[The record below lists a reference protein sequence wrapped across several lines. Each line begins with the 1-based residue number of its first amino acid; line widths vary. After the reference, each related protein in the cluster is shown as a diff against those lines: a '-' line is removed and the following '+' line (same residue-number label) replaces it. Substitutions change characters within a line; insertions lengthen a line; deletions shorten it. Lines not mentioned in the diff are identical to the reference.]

1 VGGLTLKV
9 FIMKNL
15 KDKLKNAEKILVLG
29 VGSELRGDDIAG
41 IVIAGKIEK
50 NKAVKN
56 NPKVKVIYGY
66 TAPENFTGEIKK
78 FNPSHIIL
86 VDCADMGKSF
96 GDVEIIEKEKILST
110 AFSTHS
116 LPIKIMIDYIKESI
130 NAETIVI
137 GIQPENIKF
146 GEKVSD
152 SAKKAISKVSRE
164 IVKILKT
171 P

>member
-1 VGGLTLKV
+1 
-9 FIMKNL
+9 MKNL
-15 KDKLKNAEKILVLG
+15 KDKLKGAGKILIMG

-41 IVIAGKIEK
+41 IIAAGKIEK
-50 NKAVKN
+50 NKEIKD

-78 FNPSHIIL
+78 FNPSHMIL
-86 VDCADMGKSF
+86 IDCADMGKSF
-96 GDVEIIEKEKILST
+96 GDIEIIEKEKILST

-116 LPIKIMIDYIKESI
+116 LPIKIMIDYMFESI

-146 GEKVSD
+146 GEELSD
-152 SAKKAISKVSRE
+152 TAKKAISKVSRE
-164 IVKILKT
+164 IIKILKT
-171 P
+171 S